1 MDEKT
6 KERFKW
12 KFYSLAIHLNLV
24 ILLAA
29 IAVIGF
35 FLAPKTYNLVI
46 TAVLVVVVILL
57 SLYFAKRYRV
67 IKKWLDEQD

>member
-12 KFYSLAIHLNLV
+12 KFYSLAILLNLI

-29 IAVIGF
+29 VAVIGF
-35 FLAPKTYNLVI
+35 FLGPKPYN
-46 TAVLVVVVILL
+46 TAIAGVLLIMVVVL
-57 SLYFAKRYRV
+57 SLYFAKRYRAT
-67 IKKWLDEQD
+67 KEWLDEQD

>member
-29 IAVIGF
+29 VAVIGF
-35 FLAPKTYNLVI
+35 FLAPKPYNLAI
-46 TAVLVVVVILL
+46 TN
-57 SLYFAKRYRV
+57 SL
-67 IKKWLDEQD
+67 

>member
-12 KFYSLAIHLNLV
+12 KFYSLAIHLNLI

-35 FLAPKTYNLVI
+35 FLAPHPYNTVMAVILVI
-46 TAVLVVVVILL
+46 IVIGL
-57 SLYFAKRYRV
+57 SLYFRQRYYAT
-67 IKKWLDEQD
+67 KKWLDEQE

>member
-12 KFYSLAIHLNLV
+12 KFYTLTILLNLF

-35 FLAPKTYNLVI
+35 FLVPKPYNIIL
-46 TAVLVVVVILL
+46 AVVLLLVVIVL
-57 SLYFAKRYRV
+57 SLYFAKRYRAT
-67 IKKWLDEQD
+67 KKWLDEQN

>member
-29 IAVIGF
+29 VAVIGF
-35 FLAPKTYNLVI
+35 FLAPKPYNLAI
-46 TAVLVVVVILL
+46 TAVIFVIVILL
-57 SLYFAKRYRV
+57 SLYFAKRYRAT
-67 IKKWLDEQD
+67 KKWLDEQD

>member
-12 KFYSLAIHLNLV
+12 KFYSLAIHLNLI

-29 IAVIGF
+29 IAIIGL
-35 FLAPKTYNLVI
+35 FLAPHPYNLVL
-46 TAVLVVVVILL
+46 AVVLAVIVSGL
-57 SLYFAKRYRV
+57 SLYFRQRYFAT
-67 IKKWLDEQD
+67 KKWLDEQE

>member
-12 KFYSLAIHLNLV
+12 KFYSLAIHLNLI

-35 FLAPKTYNLVI
+35 FLAPKPYNTVTAVVLVI
-46 TAVLVVVVILL
+46 IVIGL
-57 SLYFAKRYRV
+57 SLYFRQRYYAT
-67 IKKWLDEQD
+67 KKWLDEQE